1 MWSLISDLDP
11 TLDSDSDPFLDPDI
25 DPLDPDAALD
35 GALDPGKD
43 QDPELDLFISS
54 TGLMQC
60 PHSFKDPALDPYKNP
75 DPAGPVS
82 RSGSSF

>member
-1 MWSLISDLDP
+1 MNPVLAPAGFVFGSDFDWDP
-11 TLDSDSDPFLDPDI
+11 
-25 DPLDPDAALD
+25 
-35 GALDPGKD
+35 ALDPGKD
-43 QDPELDLFISS
+43 PDLELDLFISS

-82 RSGSSF
+82 GSDSSF